1 VDGTVDGGTNGG
13 AGDVINGLATA
24 NAFDITSA
32 NGGTVNGTTF
42 ANVENLNGGADID
55 TFTFTGALSGRA
67 FGDGDD
73 DIFNVENG
81 GSAGA
86 IDGGADIDTVSYAD
100 PARIVGVTVAYDTFT
115 SIESLTGSALS
126 DTLTGTGAADTF
138 TVTAANTGTATL
150 TAGGEVVGFT
160 SFENLSGLGWP
171 LPMYSTSVRPTAE
184 RSTARRSPVLKTSTA
199 VWQTMHLP
207 SQLQARL
214 EDQ

>member
-1 VDGTVDGGTNGG
+1 LTAGGEVVGFTSFENLSGLGGNDTFNMDAAVDGTVDGGTNGG

-100 PARIVGVTVAYDTFT
+100 PARIVGVTVAQ
-115 SIESLTGSALS
+115 AL
-126 DTLTGTGAADTF
+126 
-138 TVTAANTGTATL
+138 
-150 TAGGEVVGFT
+150 
-160 SFENLSGLGWP
+160 
-171 LPMYSTSVRPTAE
+171 
-184 RSTARRSPVLKTSTA
+184 
-199 VWQTMHLP
+199 QTP
-207 SQLQARL
+207 SR
-214 EDQ
+214 